1 MFRQHRLL
9 SEHAENAVS
18 GLGSLKDSYKDS
30 ERRKSSNYSNDYR
43 TAPGNFIA
51 LSKNAKDPRTQ
62 LQVQKSF

>member
-1 MFRQHRLL
+1 MYRQHRFL

-18 GLGSLKDSYKDS
+18 GLASLRDTHKDS
-30 ERRKSSNYSNDYR
+30 ERRKSSNYSNDFR

-62 LQVQKSF
+62 LQV